1 MQRVRE
7 PELMNEPSQAAA
19 YAAADFAEVNQGFV
33 DRFLGLV
40 PAPAGWIIDLGCGP
54 GDIALRLCRAV
65 PALRVLGVD
74 GAAEMIA
81 LAQRAAVDAGLT
93 ERIEWRC
100 AMLPGAVPGR
110 RFEGVISNSLLH
122 HLATGEVLWRE
133 IDAVATPGAAV
144 LVVDLMRPASTAAAH
159 AIVERY
165 SAGEPEILR
174 TDFYNSL
181 LAAFTP
187 AEVRAQLA
195 SFPRLAALEIEAI
208 SDRHLA
214 VFGRVAV

>member
-1 MQRVRE
+1 
-7 PELMNEPSQAAA
+7 MNEPTQAAA

-40 PAPAGWIIDLGCGP
+40 PVPTGCIIDLGCGP

-65 PALRVLGVD
+65 PALRLLGVD

-81 LAQRAAVDAGLT
+81 LARRAAAAADLT
-93 ERIEWRC
+93 ERLEWQC

-110 RFEGVISNSLLH
+110 RFDGVISNSLLH
-122 HLATGEVLWRE
+122 HLPTGEILWRE
-133 IDAVATPGAAV
+133 IESVAAPEAPV
-144 LVVDLMRPASTAAAH
+144 LVVDLMRPESTEEAR

-165 SAGEPEILR
+165 SEGEPEVLR

-187 AEVRAQLA
+187 DEVRAQLEPFA
-195 SFPRLAALEIEAI
+195 RLADLEIEAV

-214 VFGRVAV
+214 VFGRVRD